1 MVGSA
6 PYHADAEGEL
16 LTSPHHQISP
26 QIGHNPTP
34 HNHADAKLAPIKITI
49 HAQTAGKSPSD
60 WFVGDS
66 AKYQSST
73 FQRLWENHEA

>member
-26 QIGHNPTP
+26 QIGHNTTP

-66 AKYQSST
+66 AKCQSST
-73 FQRLWENHEA
+73 FQQIMGKS